1 MMEKI
6 KDIKLLIFDID
17 GTILIHGENTIT
29 PTLKVALKQA
39 EDNGYKV
46 MIATGR
52 HYRFIPEE
60 LLKDVDPNYL
70 VTINGGCL
78 VDKDGNVLQQHPMDQ
93 KEIENLTEICD
104 KNKISIAL
112 KCKDDIVVYTYF
124 DQYVEGYVGKTSP
137 FAKLLVDD
145 TINRNYHKTIGPA
158 LGGFLIGDHPTIY
171 EIEKQFPN
179 LSFARSHAI
188 GFDVYM
194 TNTTKGT
201 TIESFLSQQGLTWDN
216 VMAFGDAGND
226 IDMIK
231 RAAIG
236 VSLGNAPDYVKEVA
250 DYVSDTVDNDG
261 VVKALKYF
269 EII

>member
-1 MMEKI
+1 
-6 KDIKLLIFDID
+6 
-17 GTILIHGENTIT
+17 
-29 PTLKVALKQA
+29 
-39 EDNGYKV
+39 
-46 MIATGR
+46 
-52 HYRFIPEE
+52 
-60 LLKDVDPNYL
+60 
-70 VTINGGCL
+70 
-78 VDKDGNVLQQHPMDQ
+78 
-93 KEIENLTEICD
+93 
-104 KNKISIAL
+104 
-112 KCKDDIVVYTYF
+112 
-124 DQYVEGYVGKTSP
+124 
-137 FAKLLVDD
+137 
-145 TINRNYHKTIGPA
+145 
-158 LGGFLIGDHPTIY
+158 
-171 EIEKQFPN
+171 
-179 LSFARSHAI
+179 
-188 GFDVYM
+188 M